1 MRINFNRRVPP
12 SGPVGKFLAAIFGL
26 LALAAAV
33 MFSLVFVVVIVLA
46 GLIAWGYFWWKTRAL
61 RRQLRDQ
68 RTATSSPASDVQA
81 SGGEVIEGEA
91 VRVVDEQNR
100 ISG

>member
-1 MRINFNRRVPP
+1 MRINFKRSVPP
-12 SGPVGKFLAAIFGL
+12 SGPVGKFLAAIVGL

-33 MFSLVFVVVIVLA
+33 MFSLVFVVVVVVA

-68 RTATSSPASDVQA
+68 RPAASSASDEHPP
-81 SGGEVIEGEA
+81 SGEVIEGEA